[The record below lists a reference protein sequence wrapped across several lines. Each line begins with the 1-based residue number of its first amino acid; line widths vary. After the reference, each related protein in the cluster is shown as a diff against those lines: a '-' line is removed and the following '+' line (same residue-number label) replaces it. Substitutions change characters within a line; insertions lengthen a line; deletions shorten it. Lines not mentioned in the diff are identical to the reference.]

1 VKPAVFS
8 YHDPQTLAEVLD
20 LLGSCG
26 DEAKLLAG
34 GQSLIP
40 LMNMRLARP
49 EHVIDLRRV
58 PGLAGIEPDATSV
71 RVGAM
76 VAHRRV
82 ETDPVLRSVNP
93 LLAEAAGYIAHVQI
107 RERGTLG
114 GALAHADPAG
124 EMPLVATV
132 LDASLTVHSARG
144 QRSLTPAD
152 FFESVFTSSLE
163 QDEVLVDAVFPRLAG
178 GDGWA
183 VEEVSRRHGD
193 FAIVSVAVWLTL
205 TDGEYSRIRV
215 GLGGVGPTPVLSRRA
230 TELMVGQ
237 VPAPRLWRG
246 VADAVAAE
254 ITPGADIHATAD
266 DRRDLA
272 RTLVYRA
279 LQSATRRG
287 QQDGAASAAA
297 DHDSARRTA

>member
-1 VKPAVFS
+1 MKPAVFS
-8 YHDPQTLAEVLD
+8 YHDPQTLAEVLE
-20 LLGSCG
+20 LLAGCG

-49 EHVIDLRRV
+49 EHLIDLRRV
-58 PGLAGIEPDATSV
+58 PGLADIRPDATSV

-76 VAHRRV
+76 VRHRTV
-82 ETDPVLRSVNP
+82 ETDPVLRSANA
-93 LLAEAAGYIAHVQI
+93 LLAEAAGHISHVQI

-132 LDASLTVHSARG
+132 LDARLTVRGPGGTRSA
-144 QRSLTPAD
+144 TAAD
-152 FFESVFTSSLE
+152 FFQSIFTTALE
-163 QDEVLVDAVFPRLAG
+163 PDEVLVEVMYPRLDG

-183 VEEVSRRHGD
+183 IEEVSRRHGD
-193 FAIVSVAVWLTL
+193 FAIVSSAVWLTL
-205 TDGEYSRIRV
+205 TDGRYSRVRL
-215 GLGGVGPTPVLSRRA
+215 GLGGVGPTPVLSRQA

-237 VPAPRLWRG
+237 VPSTRLWHD
-246 VADAVAAE
+246 VAAAVAAE
-254 ITPGADIHATAD
+254 ITPGTDIHATSD

-279 LQSATRRG
+279 LREATRRG
-287 QQDGAASAAA
+287 QEGGPTGTAAG
-297 DHDSARRTA
+297 HDSAWRTA